1 MQSYIDYASAEQI
14 VSTIN
19 EINYIII
26 LYTPQQ
32 AAEALNIV
40 TEDPVAYFNV
50 ANWVGGN
57 QLATMQSASQL
68 YSTYAQ
74 SGYIT
79 DFQAIGTGPIYTANF
94 TEVLKNSGALT
105 EIGALL
111 FVDIPTFI
119 ASALPLV
126 GLAVAITGI
135 AYEICPEFFEWG
147 DLQLKRLF
155 GFEDT
160 HILPAVVDS
169 TSHVHFA
176 KAAVDKL
183 KLMVENLKTVNRIHA
198 TVEQI
203 SYNFCVARGSYKMDT
218 RFPEY
223 IYNSNRGHYF
233 IVYYR
238 DPLNPHVT
246 ASKLIFA
253 SENPL
258 DTLEFYSEEGLYDTL
273 SLDHVYSKDQEH
285 YVYYAS
291 ITHITT
297 ESYEEDFSYLQDPRI
312 VYNPFDIRFA
322 TSEELDTLI
331 KNLSWYSFN
340 NDATTVEHYP
350 PGIIEWE
357 GDSIVDYTQN
367 SIEVVT
373 SRETLSTDEYVRV
386 QLPIDTPRVG
396 VSNDPI
402 LYPNPTD
409 PTPGEAYEPYV
420 KPYISEEEYPLELP
434 YPAPEEMRAPV
445 IDRVPMSVSETLDD
459 PQSDPSQLPDEHGP
473 PNSTT
478 EFQIPAPTDY
488 GETPST
494 DFPLPDLI
502 PPFPDIVPKPDAQY
516 PTGRSGLIHV
526 YNPTNV
532 EIMDFGKWL
541 WVTYQDATIDKIWN
555 NPFDGILGAFELYCN
570 PEVNA
575 TKEYIRSGFL
585 VADTL
590 SNTVKER
597 YATIDCGSVIV
608 PEAYGNYLD
617 YSPYSKAHAY
627 LPFIGIVELNADD
640 IIGHAVNIKY
650 HIDCYNGSCIAQ
662 ITVAKGNYE
671 ATLYQFSG
679 NCGVDIPLSGGSQA
693 AIKAGMISAAA
704 TGIASVIGG
713 IGNLLM
719 GNIGGAMGT
728 VAYGIGGA
736 VAQAVSHKSSVQ
748 HSGSFGASYG
758 AMGIKKP
765 YLIVKRPIEKQILNY
780 NDLYGLPAHKRV
792 RIGDC
797 TGFLRVREVD
807 VVSPLATDEE
817 KTRIEELLKAGV
829 YVD

>member
-1 MQSYIDYASAEQI
+1 MQAYIDYATAEQI
-14 VSTIN
+14 AATIN
-19 EINYIII
+19 EINYAIVE
-26 LYTPQQ
+26 YSPSQ
-32 AAEALNIV
+32 AADALNLL
-40 TEDPVAYFNV
+40 TQDPVAYFNS
-50 ANWVGGN
+50 ANWLGGG
-57 QLATMQSASQL
+57 QLASMQSAGQL

-79 DFQAIGTGPIYTANF
+79 DFKAIGTGPIYTADF
-94 TEVLKNSGALT
+94 VEVLKNSGALT
-105 EIGALL
+105 EVGALL
-111 FVDIPTFI
+111 FVDIPNFI
-119 ASALPLV
+119 ASALPVV

-183 KLMVENLKTVNRIHA
+183 KLMVENLKTVNRIHY
-198 TVEQI
+198 TVEAT
-203 SYNFCVARGSYKMDT
+203 SYNFCVARGSFKLNT
-218 RFPEY
+218 SLPGY

-233 IVYYR
+233 VVFYR

-246 ASKLIFA
+246 AYRLIFT

-258 DTLEFYSEEGLYDTL
+258 DTLEFYSDEGLYDTL
-273 SLDHVYSKDQEH
+273 ELNNVYSKDQEH

-291 ITHITT
+291 TTNFTT
-297 ESYEEDFSYLQDPRI
+297 ESYEGAFANLQDPRI
-312 VYNPFDIRFA
+312 AYNPREIRFA
-322 TSEELDTLI
+322 TAEELDTLT

-340 NDATTVEHYP
+340 NDETTVEHYP

-373 SRETLSTDEYVRV
+373 SRETLQTEEYVRL

-396 VSNDPI
+396 VSNDPT
-402 LYPNPTD
+402 LHPNPTD
-409 PTPGEAYEPYV
+409 PTPGDAFEPYV
-420 KPYISEEEYPLELP
+420 KPYISEEEYPPELP
-434 YPAPEEMRAPV
+434 YPGIDAMRAPV
-445 IDRVPMSVSETLDD
+445 IDKVPMSSETFNN
-459 PQSDPSQLPDEHGP
+459 PYENPSQIPSEPEPPSPPEYELPK
-473 PNSTT
+473 
-478 EFQIPAPTDY
+478 PTDT
-488 GETPST
+488 GESPST
-494 DFPLPDLI
+494 EFPLPDLV
-502 PPFPDIVPKPDAQY
+502 PPFPDIVPKPDAQH

-532 EIMDFGKWL
+532 EIMDFGEWL

-585 VADTL
+585 IANTL

-662 ITVAKGNYE
+662 ITVAKENYE

-679 NCGVDIPLSGGSQA
+679 NCAVDIPLSGGSQA

-719 GNIGGAMGT
+719 GNVGGAMGT

-748 HSGSFGASYG
+748 HSGTFGASYG

-765 YLIVKRPIEKQILNY
+765 YLIIKRPVEKQILNY

-792 RIGDC
+792 KIGDC
-797 TGFLRVREVD
+797 AGFLRVREVD

-817 KTRIEELLKAGV
+817 KARIEELLKTGV